1 MIIDIHTHLFESAGV
16 FPHKWLKGIY
26 DFKRTL
32 MTEEEVE
39 AFKAAFQRS
48 GRVEALIADMDAA
61 GIDKSV
67 ALALDFGIMCRQEPE
82 ISIWKANE
90 YIAEAQSRY
99 PDRIIGFAGVDPLR
113 GREAVRLLEKGITDW
128 GLKGVKVIQSF
139 YKVTDPE
146 VQGFFAKLNELKV
159 PALIHTGS
167 DPWPFSVENGN
178 PAGLD
183 TLAQWYPDLKM
194 IAAHCARGY
203 GQLLGEILT
212 FREGQVFADIAGLQ
226 YEAMK
231 SPWHFQLQ
239 MRYLMDKTPGAII
252 MGTDWP
258 FIKTPPMPTHKE
270 WFDTIRNLAIPKPLL
285 ESGVTD
291 FSPEEKALILGGN
304 AEKVLG
310 LKPQQSQ

>member
-1 MIIDIHTHLFESAGV
+1 MIIDVHTHLFESAGV
-16 FPHKWLKGIY
+16 FPGMWLQGIY
-26 DFKRTL
+26 NFKRTF
-32 MTEEEVE
+32 MSNEEVE
-39 AFKAAFQRS
+39 AFKVAFQQS
-48 GRVEALIADMDAA
+48 GRVEALIVDMDEA

-67 ALALDFGIMCRQEPE
+67 ALALDFAIMCRQEPE

-113 GREAVRLLEKGITDW
+113 GQEAVRLLEKAVGEW

-146 VQGFFAKLNELKV
+146 VQAFFAKLNELNV

-167 DPWPFSVENGN
+167 DPWPFAIENGN

-183 TLAQWYPDLKM
+183 TLAQWYPDLTM
-194 IAAHCARGY
+194 IAAHCSRGY
-203 GQLLGEILT
+203 GELLGEILT

-239 MRYLMDKTPGAII
+239 MRYLMDKVPRSIL

-258 FIKTPPMPTHKE
+258 FIKTPPMLTHRE
-270 WFDTIRNLAIPKPLL
+270 WFDAIRNLSLPNALV
-285 ESGVTD
+285 ESGVKD
-291 FSPEEKALILGGN
+291 FSAQEKALILGGN
-304 AEKVLG
+304 AQRLLG
-310 LKPQQSQ
+310 L